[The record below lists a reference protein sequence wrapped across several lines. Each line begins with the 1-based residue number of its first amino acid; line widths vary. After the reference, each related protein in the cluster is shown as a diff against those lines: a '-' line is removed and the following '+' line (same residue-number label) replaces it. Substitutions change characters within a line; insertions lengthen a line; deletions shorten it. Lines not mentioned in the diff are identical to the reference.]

1 MTLLAT
7 AARLAMAAVLLRAAA
22 EKARDVRSMAATI
35 RALGAPR
42 ATARPG
48 ALLLITTEIAVALAV
63 LFRPDATATHAGI
76 VALSALFALA
86 GLVAL
91 LRDEPIR
98 CGCFGAGGSAYLGI
112 TQLIAFVPWI
122 AGAAILRFGVAAAPP
137 LLESAAWFAAT
148 SLMIAAERGASVWKA
163 RSEARGDRRSAQETY
178 AWLPSH

>member
-1 MTLLAT
+1 VALLVT
-7 AARLAMAAVLLRAAA
+7 AARLVMAAVLLRAAIG
-22 EKARDVRSMAATI
+22 KARDVRSMAATI

-48 ALLLITTEIAVALAV
+48 AMLVMATEIVVALAV
-63 LFRPDATATHAGI
+63 LFRPDATATQAGI
-76 VALSALFALA
+76 VALAALFALA

-91 LRDEPIR
+91 HRDEPIR
-98 CGCFGAGGSAYLGI
+98 CSCFGAGGDGYLGV

-122 AGAAILRFGVAAAPP
+122 AGAAILRFGVAAAPRLP
-137 LLESAAWFAAT
+137 ESAAWLAAA
-148 SLMIAAERGASVWKA
+148 SLAIAAERAAAVWKA